1 MRHTTSDSSRR
12 GTGPWPGNS
21 PLGEFGLL
29 LLVFVCFFRV
39 WMALILKPPNSLP
52 LHLTLRPCHPPE
64 NKTTPVCSNLP
75 PLPHVAWKHIPKGLN
90 LSEFTPHIYRPD
102 YRPDDKNTHYPC
114 GICDHTVN
122 WNQWGVACETCG
134 QWFHLWTVVS
144 LVDSGFTCG
153 QWFHLECQD
162 IGSGSCDLGRSDVTW
177 HCIICANANYPT
189 VTFDLRGIDTSQ
201 HSLTSDSSLSV
212 NMDCSFHPLH
222 TSTPTKASK
231 WTNTHNDHSV
241 SRLWTPSL

>member
-1 MRHTTSDSSRR
+1 MKTHPKRPKPLRVHTTHQ
-12 GTGPWPGNS
+12 TIAQ
-21 PLGEFGLL
+21 
-29 LLVFVCFFRV
+29 
-39 WMALILKPPNSLP
+39 MTKT
-52 LHLTLRPCHPPE
+52 H
-64 NKTTPVCSNLP
+64 TTPVVSAITQLTGTNGELP
-75 PLPHVAWKHIPKGLN
+75 VK
-90 LSEFTPHIYRPD
+90 
-102 YRPDDKNTHYPC
+102 
-114 GICDHTVN
+114 
-122 WNQWGVACETCG
+122 
-134 QWFHLWTVVS
+134 

-162 IGSGSCDLGRSDVTW
+162 IGSGSYDLGRSDVTW

-241 SRLWTPSL
+241 SRL